1 MLAHMLEEGFVRVLL
16 IALLGA
22 LLFSAA
28 NFVLLARAVL
38 RAELAPRNKKERLHD
53 HNCRLCLCGNN
64 TKLKIW

>member
-1 MLAHMLEEGFVRVLL
+1 
-16 IALLGA
+16 